1 MGPQNSTSSTSV
13 KKKSSNPV
21 PDRESS
27 SDSEESEQGEVYN
40 REISSD
46 GSRSSSD
53 FEPSESS
60 NDEDESQTDDH
71 NRQNIILN
79 HIDELRID
87 GGESSSS
94 FHDSSSD
101 DSSDGDMVMSDLFTD
116 SDDSEGEAA
125 VDPNLDDNND
135 DNWTFTWLEKAAG
148 GKYVPGRNHFPVFNP
163 PAPPGPVNIP
173 PATSFP
179 VDFFHLYLDTTIMEL
194 FVSKTNLVG
203 AKLYDSKKKVPNG
216 SHMGRWNPTCLSELY
231 RLFAVLMHMGIKR
244 QPTMRSY
251 WSQDPRYS
259 DAFVKKCFTRDRFE
273 MLKSALHVVNP
284 AEFTAQQQ
292 KEKQKDDP
300 FWRVTPFTE
309 HFSEMYRRYYVCEQN
324 IDIDE
329 MCIGFKG
336 RHIARCYNS
345 SKPEKWHLKTF
356 CLNDSNTGYLHRFYM
371 YQGLRFSFFFNVPY
385 MTRYKNNFLN

>member
-1 MGPQNSTSSTSV
+1 MGPQISTSSTAT
-13 KKKSSNPV
+13 KRKPKLPA

-27 SDSEESEQGEVYN
+27 SDSEESEQGEVFPLAL
-40 REISSD
+40 SSD
-46 GSRSSSD
+46 GSRSSSE

-60 NDEDESQTDDH
+60 SDEEESECHDQ
-71 NRQNIILN
+71 NRENIILN
-79 HIDELRID
+79 HIDDLRID
-87 GGESSSS
+87 GDESSSS

-101 DSSDGDMVMSDLFTD
+101 DSSDGDMDMPDLFTD
-116 SDDSEGEAA
+116 SDESDMEPA
-125 VDPNLDDNND
+125 VDPNLDVHND
-135 DNWTFTWLEKAAG
+135 DNWEFVFLEKAAG
-148 GKYVPGRNHFPVFNP
+148 GKYVSGRTRFPAFTP
-163 PAPPGPVNIP
+163 PTPPGPVNIP

-179 VDFFHLYLDTTIMEL
+179 VDFFHLYLDPSIMEV
-194 FVSKTNLVG
+194 FVANTNIVG
-203 AKLYDSKKKVPNG
+203 AKLHTSKKNGSNG

-259 DAFVKKCFTRDRFE
+259 DGFVKKCFTRDRFE

-284 AEFTAQQQ
+284 AEFTSQEL

-300 FWRVTPFTE
+300 FWRVAPFTE
-309 HFSEMYRRYYVCEQN
+309 HLSAMYRRYFLCDQN

-336 RHIARCYNS
+336 RHIARCYNP
-345 SKPEKWHLKTF
+345 SKPEKWHLKAF
-356 CLNDSNTGYLHRFYM
+356 CLNDSTTGYLHRFYM
-371 YQGLRFSFFFNVPY
+371 YQGLTFYLFFNVPN
-385 MTRYKNNFLN
+385 MTRYENNFLN